1 MIDFS
6 LPSDN
11 EEQKRIG
18 ENYSVEPEQE
28 KKPVRKKNYTVII
41 VLILLIVGIISYLH
55 YQNKVLNPKQTRTE
69 LLEIRNALFH
79 YKKSF
84 GTYPNHLTELVKGRP
99 LREIWLTDAWDNPYR
114 YEVDGTQQTF
124 VVISAGSDG
133 KFGTADDI
141 QVKQ

>member
-18 ENYSVEPEQE
+18 TNYSEPAEV
-28 KKPVRKKNYTVII
+28 KKPENKKNYRII
-41 VLILLIVGIISYLH
+41 IILIILIVGIISYFY
-55 YQNKVLNPKQTRTE
+55 YQNNIRYPKQTKTE

-79 YKKSF
+79 YKESF
-84 GTYPNHLTELVKGRP
+84 GKYPNHLTELVKGRP
-99 LREIWLTDAWDNPYR
+99 LREVWLTDAWNNPYQ
-114 YEVDGTQQTF
+114 YKVDESQQSF

-133 KFGTADDI
+133 KFGTDDDI
-141 QVKQ
+141 QVK